1 MLYKHI
7 FLGKIPFSLQ
17 RYDFL
22 LTFANIF
29 AEKCQKSAFL
39 LFSALCKSLLHVAEL
54 GFAEAEK
61 LLGFLGFLFVERYR
75 ERLCLFEFAD
85 NLFNAFDGGVVRKI
99 RCFHTL

>member
-39 LFSALCKSLLHVAEL
+39 LFSALCESLLHVAEL
-54 GFAEAEK
+54 GFAELEK
-61 LLGFLGFLFVERYR
+61 LLGFLGFLLVGSHR
-75 ERLCLFEFAD
+75 ECLCLFEFAD
-85 NLFNAFDGGVVRKI
+85 DLFDAFDSVVVG
-99 RCFHTL
+99 